1 MAPPTR
7 CIAIANRKGG
17 SGKTTTAVNLGE
29 AFAMRGHATL
39 VVDIDPQANASI
51 CLGVDTAK
59 TAITIYELLLG
70 METDINKA
78 IIHTNVDK
86 LDIIASAVRLA
97 GAELELANVPGRET
111 RLLEILRNVNGQ
123 YEYLIIDCPVSFGLL
138 ALNALVACDEVMV
151 PAQTHH
157 LSVVA
162 IEQLSD
168 IIAMINQ
175 KLNPKLRITG
185 LIPTLCDRRMK
196 LTKSMIEKMES
207 IYGRNLVRP
216 SIRLD
221 AKLAEAPSRGKPI
234 QQYAPKS
241 NGAYDYIVLADD
253 IRMM

>member
-1 MAPPTR
+1 MVLPTR
-7 CIAIANRKGG
+7 RIAIANRKGG
-17 SGKTTTAVNLGE
+17 SGKTTTAVNLG
-29 AFAMRGHATL
+29 AALAMRGDRIL
-39 VVDIDPQANASI
+39 VLDIDPQANASI
-51 CLGVDTAK
+51 CLGVDIGKAALTV
-59 TAITIYELLLG
+59 YELLLG
-70 METDINKA
+70 METDVNKA
-78 IIHTNVDK
+78 IVHTKVDK
-86 LDIIASAVRLA
+86 LDLIPSAVRLA
-97 GAELELANVPGRET
+97 GAEVELADIPGRET
-111 RLLEILRNVNGQ
+111 RLREILQNINGQ
-123 YEYLIIDCPVSFGLL
+123 YDYLIVDCPVSFGLL

-168 IIAMINQ
+168 IIVMMNK

-216 SIRLD
+216 RIRLD

-234 QQYAPKS
+234 QLYAPKS

>member
-1 MAPPTR
+1 MANPTR
-7 CIAIANRKGG
+7 RIAIANRKGG

-29 AFAMRGHATL
+29 AFAMRGHRTL
-39 VVDIDPQANASI
+39 VIDIDPQANASI
-51 CLGVDTAK
+51 CLGVDITPLPL
-59 TAITIYELLLG
+59 TIYELLLG

-78 IIHTNVDK
+78 IVHTKINK
-86 LDIIASAVRLA
+86 LDLIPSAVRLA
-97 GAELELANVPGRET
+97 GAEVEMVQTKGRET
-111 RLLEILRNVNGQ
+111 CLREILQDISAQ
-123 YEYLIIDCPVSFGLL
+123 YEYLIVDCPTSFGLL

-157 LSVVA
+157 LSVAA

-168 IIAMINQ
+168 IIVMINQ
-175 KLNPKLRITG
+175 KLNPKLRVTG

-196 LTKSMIEKMES
+196 LSKSMIEKMES

-216 SIRLD
+216 RIRLD
-221 AKLAEAPSRGKPI
+221 AKLAEAPSKGKPI
-234 QQYAPKS
+234 QLYAPKS